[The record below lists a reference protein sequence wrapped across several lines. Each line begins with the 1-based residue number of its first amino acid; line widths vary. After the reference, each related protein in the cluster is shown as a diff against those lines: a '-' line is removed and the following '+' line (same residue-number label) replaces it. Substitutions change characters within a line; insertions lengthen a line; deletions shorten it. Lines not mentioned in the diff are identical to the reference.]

1 MGIRRAKAAH
11 RRASVSRPREERPA
25 WHILTAVTEMMLIV
39 GLLAL
44 IALACYA
51 VYKRMTESAFF
62 PLKRVVLVEPLQ
74 HADPHDIT
82 DVVRAYGESDLLH
95 VNVSELVEEI
105 SKISWVQDVA
115 VDKKWPDAIEVRLV
129 EREPVV
135 RWGSKNFLD
144 GNGVQFGLPDSP
156 ALQGLFTVRGP
167 EGYEGFVLEHYR
179 LFLPWL
185 LSQGIAVESIT
196 LDPRLVW
203 HVGLGNI
210 DVILGRDHLS
220 ERLRKLA
227 VVNRRVIEPY
237 RAYIHSVDL
246 RYQDGFSVRWK
257 EGVTPKTAE
266 AKGQGKGEKR

>member
-11 RRASVSRPREERPA
+11 RRASVSRPREARPA
-25 WHILTAVTEMMLIV
+25 WHILTAIMEMMLIV
-39 GLLAL
+39 GLLVL

-62 PLKRVVLVEPLQ
+62 PLKRVILVEPLQ
-74 HADPHDIT
+74 HANPHEIT

-95 VNVSELVEEI
+95 VDVADLVREI
-105 SKISWVQDVA
+105 KKISWVKEVA
-115 VDKKWPDAIEVRLV
+115 VDKKWPDAIEVRLE

-135 RWGSKNFLD
+135 RWGNKNFLD
-144 GNGVQFGLPDSP
+144 GNGVQFSLPDSP

-167 EGYEGFVLEHYR
+167 EGYEEFVLEHYR

-203 HVGLGNI
+203 HVGMGKI

-237 RAYIHSVDL
+237 RTYIHSVDL

-266 AKGQGKGEKR
+266 AKAQGKGGKR

>member
-11 RRASVSRPREERPA
+11 RRASVSRPREARPA
-25 WHILTAVTEMMLIV
+25 WHILTAIMEMMLIV
-39 GLLAL
+39 GLLVL

-62 PLKRVVLVEPLQ
+62 PLKRVILVEPLQ
-74 HADPHDIT
+74 HANPHEIT

-95 VNVSELVEEI
+95 VDVADLVREI
-105 SKISWVQDVA
+105 KKISWVKEVA
-115 VDKKWPDAIEVRLV
+115 VDKKWPDAIEVRLE

-135 RWGSKNFLD
+135 RWGNKNFLD
-144 GNGVQFGLPDSP
+144 GNGVQFNLPDSP

-167 EGYEGFVLEHYR
+167 EGYEEFVLEHYR

-203 HVGLGNI
+203 HVGMGKI

-237 RAYIHSVDL
+237 RTYIHSVDL

-266 AKGQGKGEKR
+266 AKAQGKGGKR

>member
-11 RRASVSRPREERPA
+11 RRASVSRPREARPG
-25 WHILTAVTEMMLIV
+25 WHILTAVVEMFLIV
-39 GLLAL
+39 CLLAL

-51 VYKRMTESAFF
+51 AYQRVTEHAFF
-62 PLKRVVLVEPLQ
+62 PLKRVILVEPLRY
-74 HADPHDIT
+74 ADPHEVT
-82 DVVRAYGESDLLH
+82 DVVRAYGETDLLQ
-95 VNVSELVEEI
+95 VDVSRLVKEI
-105 SKISWVQDVA
+105 AKLSWVEDVTI
-115 VDKKWPDAIEVRLV
+115 DKKWPDAIEVSLR

-135 RWGSKNFLD
+135 RWGQKGFLD
-144 GNGVQFGLPDSP
+144 GNGVQFSLPDTA

-179 LFLPWL
+179 LFQPWL

-203 HVGLGNI
+203 HAGIGNI

-237 RAYIHSVDL
+237 RTYIHSVDL

-257 EGVTPKTAE
+257 EGVTPKTGE
-266 AKGQGKGEKR
+266 TKGEKP

>member
-11 RRASVSRPREERPA
+11 RRASVSRPREARPA
-25 WHILTAVTEMMLIV
+25 WHILTAIMEMMLIV

-44 IALACYA
+44 IALACFA
-51 VYKRMTESAFF
+51 VYKRVTESAFF
-62 PLKRVVLVEPLQ
+62 PLKRVILVEPLV
-74 HADPHDIT
+74 HADPHEIT

-95 VNVSELVEEI
+95 VNVAELVAEI
-105 SKISWVQDVA
+105 GKISWVKDVT
-115 VDKKWPDAIEVRLV
+115 VDKKWPDAIEVKLT

-135 RWGSKNFLD
+135 RWGSKTFLD
-144 GNGVQFGLPDSP
+144 GNGVQFSLPDSP

-167 EGYEGFVLEHYR
+167 EGYEAFVLDHYR

-203 HVGLGNI
+203 HVGLGKI

-220 ERLRKLA
+220 DRLRKLA

-266 AKGQGKGEKR
+266 AATQGKGAKR

>member
-11 RRASVSRPREERPA
+11 RRASVSRPREARPA
-25 WHILTAVTEMMLIV
+25 WHILTAVMETFIIV
-39 GLLAL
+39 ALLAL

-51 VYKRMTESAFF
+51 AYKRFTEHAFF
-62 PLKRVVLVEPLQ
+62 PLKRVILVEPLRY
-74 HADPHDIT
+74 ADPHDVT
-82 DVVRAYGESDLLH
+82 AAVRNHGENDLLH
-95 VNVSELVEEI
+95 VDVTELVKEI
-105 SKISWVQDVA
+105 AQLSWVKDVT
-115 VDKKWPDAIEVRLV
+115 VDKKWPDAIEVRLT

-135 RWGSKNFLD
+135 RWGNKGFLD
-144 GNGVQFGLPDSP
+144 SNGVQFALPDTP

-179 LFLPWL
+179 IFQPWL
-185 LSQGIAVESIT
+185 VSQGIAVESMT

-203 HVGLGNI
+203 HMGLGKI

-220 ERLRKLA
+220 DRLRKLA

-257 EGVTPKTAE
+257 DGVTPKTAE
-266 AKGQGKGEKR
+266 AQAQGKGGKP